1 MTAAVGYLRTSTKK
15 QNLGLDAQRIA
26 IELFAAAQ
34 GYEVVEWFSE
44 QETGKGFDAL
54 DRRPQ
59 LAAALG
65 KAKKLRCA
73 VLVSK
78 LDRISRDVAFIA
90 TLMTQRV
97 PFIVTEL
104 GADCD
109 SFLLHIYAA
118 LAQKERA
125 LIASRTRDA
134 LQRKKAAGAIL
145 GNLVNLADGHKRGA
159 ATNARSADTFAAN
172 VMPIVREIQA
182 SGRTTLQAIADA
194 LNERRVAT
202 VRGGEWHVSAVKN
215 LLARTVPITQPR
227 RDPVRRSRGSSASMT
242 AWSEPA

>member
-26 IELFAAAQ
+26 IVQFAAAQ
-34 GYEVVEWFSE
+34 GYDVVEWFSE

-59 LAAALG
+59 LAAALA

-104 GADCD
+104 GADTD
-109 SFLLHIYAA
+109 PFILHLYAA
-118 LAQKERA
+118 LAEKERR

-134 LQRKKAAGAIL
+134 LQRKKAAGAVL
-145 GNLVNLADGHKRGA
+145 GNLANLADGHKRGA

-182 SGRTTLQAIADA
+182 SGRITLQAVADA

-202 VRGGEWHVSAVKN
+202 VRGGEWHVSTVKN
-215 LLARTVPITQPR
+215 LLARTELPAQPL
-227 RDPVRRSRGSSASMT
+227 RDPVRRAYARRVDT
-242 AWSEPA
+242 AALSELS

>member
-15 QNLGLDAQRIA
+15 QNLGLDAQRVA
-26 IELFAAAQ
+26 IEQFAAAQ
-34 GYEVVEWFSE
+34 GYEVVAWFSE

-59 LAAALG
+59 LAAALA

-73 VLVSK
+73 VLASK

-90 TLMTQRV
+90 TLMSQRV

-109 SFLLHIYAA
+109 PFLLHIYAA

-134 LQRKKAAGAIL
+134 LQRKKAAGAVL
-145 GNLVNLADGHKRGA
+145 GNLVNLAESHKRGA
-159 ATNARSADTFAAN
+159 ATNARSADVFAAN
-172 VMPIVREIQA
+172 IMPIVREIQA

-194 LNERRVAT
+194 LNDRGVSTA
-202 VRGGEWHVSAVKN
+202 RGGDWHVSTVKN
-215 LLARTVPITQPR
+215 LLARTAPADQGTHN
-227 RDPVRRSRGSSASMT
+227 PVRRPRARP
-242 AWSEPA
+242 AEVPEWSEPA